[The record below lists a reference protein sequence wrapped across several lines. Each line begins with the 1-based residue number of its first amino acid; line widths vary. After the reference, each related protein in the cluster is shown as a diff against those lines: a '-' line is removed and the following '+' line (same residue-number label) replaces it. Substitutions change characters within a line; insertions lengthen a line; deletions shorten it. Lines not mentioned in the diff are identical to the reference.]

1 MYDREHRSRDY
12 YERRAPIYDWTNR
25 IAALLRGTSS
35 MKERSKPI
43 RRLGLGTGQRVLEVA
58 VGTGT
63 NLPLIAKHVGPNGRI
78 VGLDISSAML
88 LRCRQK
94 MRRHHLRAD
103 LIEGEAAHL
112 PFPDGTFDAVLH
124 HGGFAEFGDKRAT
137 IEEMM
142 RVVRAAGKVVICD
155 IGVPADRPLRLVNR
169 LLLMLQPAYR
179 QRPSVDLVP
188 PAAKDVRLSWFA
200 RDAWYMIEFV
210 KP

>member
-1 MYDREHRSRDY
+1 MYEKEHRSRDY
-12 YERRAPIYDWTNR
+12 YERRAPVYDWANR
-25 IAALLRGTSS
+25 IAALLRGTSPT
-35 MKERSKPI
+35 KERSMPI
-43 RRLGLGTGQRVLEVA
+43 RRLGLRAGQRVLEVA

-63 NLPLIAKHVGPNGRI
+63 NLPLIAEHAGPYGRI

-88 LRCRQK
+88 SRCRQK
-94 MRRHHLRAD
+94 MQRHHVRAD

-112 PFPDGTFDAVLH
+112 PFSDGTFDAVLH
-124 HGGFAEFGDKRAT
+124 HGGFAEFGDKRAA

-155 IGVPADRPLRLVNR
+155 IGIPADRPLRLVNR

-179 QRPSVDLVP
+179 QTPPVDFVP